1 MVISGF
7 SGVAG
12 SVGVDGSSGVG
23 VAGSTG
29 VTGSSG
35 LSGSGSFFGGVT
47 GLERSSSLF
56 ELLQCWPEAYL
67 LTRKQEE
74 HRQAFELDQLNP
86 A

>member
-1 MVISGF
+1 MVLQ
-7 SGVAG
+7 VW
-12 SVGVDGSSGVG
+12 SVRLV
-23 VAGSTG
+23 
-29 VTGSSG
+29 
-35 LSGSGSFFGGVT
+35 
-47 GLERSSSLF
+47 LF

>member
-1 MVISGF
+1 MFTIFESADFSGSFSLESASTTVDSGFSGVVISGF

-47 GLERSSSLF
+47 GLERSSSSV
-56 ELLQCWPEAYL
+56 
-67 LTRKQEE
+67 
-74 HRQAFELDQLNP
+74 
-86 A
+86 